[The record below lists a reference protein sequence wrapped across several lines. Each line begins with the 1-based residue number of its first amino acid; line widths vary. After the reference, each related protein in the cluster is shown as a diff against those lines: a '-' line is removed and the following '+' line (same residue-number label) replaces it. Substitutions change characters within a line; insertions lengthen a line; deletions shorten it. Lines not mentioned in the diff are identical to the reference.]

1 MVDSA
6 LSHEK
11 RGTNV
16 VPIVLSFMCIA
27 MFWREENIFNR
38 LLLVFVLGAIAMCF
52 NWEGTRFDTRI
63 RKMQEMMKMDTE
75 KIIQSRVAREEEE
88 EEENSKT

>member
-1 MVDSA
+1 M
-6 LSHEK
+6 L
-11 RGTNV
+11 
-16 VPIVLSFMCIA
+16 M
-27 MFWREENIFNR
+27 R
-38 LLLVFVLGAIAMCF
+38 LTVFVGRSVFVLGAIAMCF